1 VDRPGQLHGDVL
13 EAQIELGGPDLGG
26 DDLAGSQCRQ
36 EVLHRARAGILTAQ
50 RGRLVDGEAVLP
62 GGDVHLG
69 VGAGG
74 QGAAHGEP
82 RGGPALGRARQ
93 GRRGLVHEVAETGAG
108 CCGIAHGSIVAIP
121 GQRSR
126 NEPKCPNIQDGA
138 GVCCASRTSGSA
150 QVPVGSVFV
159 KILLIGS
166 GAREHALARS
176 LATDPATSELI
187 VAPGNPGTAHIA
199 TNVAVDA
206 SNPAAVTALARE
218 HDADLVVIG
227 PEAPL
232 VAGVA
237 DAVRAADI
245 PVFGPNAD
253 AAHLEGSK
261 AFAKEIMAAANVP
274 TAMARVCRTTDEV

>member
-1 VDRPGQLHGDVL
+1 
-13 EAQIELGGPDLGG
+13 
-26 DDLAGSQCRQ
+26 
-36 EVLHRARAGILTAQ
+36 
-50 RGRLVDGEAVLP
+50 
-62 GGDVHLG
+62 
-69 VGAGG
+69 
-74 QGAAHGEP
+74 EP
-82 RGGPALGRARQ
+82 RGGPALGRTRQ
-93 GRRGLVHEVAETGAG
+93 GGRRLVHEVAETGTG
-108 CCGIAHGSIVAIP
+108 CCGIAHGSIVAIRA
-121 GQRSR
+121 QVSR
-126 NEPKCPNIQDGA
+126 NGPKCPNMQDGA
-138 GVCCASRTSGSA
+138 RVPCASRTSGSA

-206 SNPAAVTALARE
+206 SDPAAVTALARE

-237 DAVRAADI
+237 DAVQPRAA
-245 PVFGPNAD
+245 PGSEPN
-253 AAHLEGSK
+253 
-261 AFAKEIMAAANVP
+261 M
-274 TAMARVCRTTDEV
+274 